1 MERQNLGERN
11 ILYVSSSALRRF
23 ISPKNIKRVILPLS
37 ASTSCH
43 FIISLSK
50 LRSTGSLL
58 ALTHFSYP
66 LTLPL
71 SLSVC
76 ILYPSFSFL
85 VLSVYSFVTN
95 FHPHTHSETVCVF
108 TFFSCQNILLSAFIQ
123 FLQKVYFTALFPV
136 YRNHALQISH
146 TVSPN
151 EVATRLG

>member
-11 ILYVSSSALRRF
+11 LLYVSSSALRRF

-50 LRSTGSLL
+50 LRSTGSRR
-58 ALTHFSYP
+58 ALTRFSYP
-66 LTLPL
+66 LSLPL

-76 ILYPSFSFL
+76 KLYPSFSFL

-108 TFFSCQNILLSAFIQ
+108 TFFFMSEYIVERLHSVLAES
-123 FLQKVYFTALFPV
+123 LF
-136 YRNHALQISH
+136 HSF
-146 TVSPN
+146 VSS
-151 EVATRLG
+151 L

>member
-1 MERQNLGERN
+1 MERQNLCERN

-23 ISPKNIKRVILPLS
+23 ISPKNIKRVSCILPLS

-50 LRSTGSLL
+50 LRSTGSLR
-58 ALTHFSYP
+58 ALTRFSYP
-66 LTLPL
+66 LSLPL

-108 TFFSCQNILLSAFIQ
+108 TFFFHVRICCWASSFSSCRKYISQLCLQFIEIM
-123 FLQKVYFTALFPV
+123 LYK
-136 YRNHALQISH
+136 
-146 TVSPN
+146 
-151 EVATRLG
+151 